1 MEEYIEKLVMQKA
14 ELNNSL
20 GVALTLLDYFVDI
33 SEVSEVPLADLELR
47 EPINVSIHDGKVI
60 LG

>member
-1 MEEYIEKLVMQKA
+1 MEEYIEKLVMQKT
-14 ELNNSL
+14 ELNNNL
-20 GVALTLLDYFVDI
+20 AIALTLLDYFVDI
-33 SEVSEVPLADLELR
+33 SEVSEVPVADLELR

>member
-33 SEVSEVPLADLELR
+33 SEVSEVPLADLESR

>member
-1 MEEYIEKLVMQKA
+1 MEEYIEKLVMKKA

-33 SEVSEVPLADLELR
+33 SEVSEVDLTDLESR

>member
-33 SEVSEVPLADLELR
+33 SEVSEVDLTDLEDR
-47 EPINVSIHDGKVI
+47 EPINVSIHEGKAI

>member
-1 MEEYIEKLVMQKA
+1 MEEYIEKLVMQKT
-14 ELNNSL
+14 ELNNNL
-20 GVALTLLDYFVDI
+20 AIALTLLDYFVDI

>member
-1 MEEYIEKLVMQKA
+1 MEEYIEKLVMQKT

-20 GVALTLLDYFVDI
+20 AIALTLLDYFVDI
-33 SEVSEVPLADLELR
+33 SEVSEVPVADLELR

>member
-14 ELNNSL
+14 ELNNNL

-33 SEVSEVPLADLELR
+33 SEVSEVPLADLEDR
-47 EPINVSIHDGKVI
+47 EPINVSIHDGKAI